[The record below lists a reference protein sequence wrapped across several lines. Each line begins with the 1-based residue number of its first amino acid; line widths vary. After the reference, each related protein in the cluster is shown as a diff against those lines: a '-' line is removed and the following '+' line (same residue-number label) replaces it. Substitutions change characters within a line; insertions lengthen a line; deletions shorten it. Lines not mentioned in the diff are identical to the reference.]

1 MPAWLK
7 YSLALVIV
15 AALYLVPALVTGN
28 TQLEWYIVFH
38 IKLPILLTA
47 IAVGTSISVASAAL
61 QVNLNNPLAD
71 PGIIGISS
79 GASLMAALFLVFVS
93 SLGVIPN
100 QTLYTHSIYLLPAL
114 CFVGACLSGALIY
127 AVAKKIGHS
136 VSSFI
141 LAGIAI
147 STTFSALVGWIY
159 LVAPPQA
166 LQSLTFWL
174 MGSLQYTN
182 YKSLSL
188 VLPIM
193 AFGLFMLAKSAPKL
207 NALYLG
213 EHAALTAG
221 VKAKALQTKV
231 FILVALLVGLS
242 VSIAGSIAFL
252 GLLVPHAVR
261 RLHGYDN
268 SQVFLYSG
276 LLGAIVITL
285 CALINEYAFTTSV
298 PLSMLTASIGAPM
311 FIYVLFGKKN

>member
-1 MPAWLK
+1 M
-7 YSLALVIV
+7 
-15 AALYLVPALVTGN
+15 ALYFVPALLQGDPE
-28 TQLEWYIVFH
+28 LEWYIFLN

-47 IAVGTSISVASAAL
+47 IAVGASISVASAAL

-93 SLGVIPN
+93 SLGIMPM
-100 QTLYTHSIYLLPAL
+100 QAIYTHSIYLLPIL
-114 CFVGACLSGALIY
+114 CFVGACVSGALIY

-147 STTFSALVGWIY
+147 STAFSALVGWIY

-182 YKSLSL
+182 YKSLSV
-188 VLPIM
+188 VLPLM
-193 AFGLFMLAKSAPKL
+193 AFGLFMLAKSARQL
-207 NALYLG
+207 NTLYLG

-221 VKAKALQTKV
+221 VKAKTLQTKV
-231 FILVALLVGLS
+231 FLLVALLVGLS
-242 VSIAGSIAFL
+242 VSVAGSIAFL

-261 RLHGYDN
+261 KLHGYDN
-268 SQVFLYSG
+268 THVFLYSA
-276 LLGAIVITL
+276 LLGAIVITQ
-285 CALINEYAFTTSV
+285 CALINEYVFNTAV

-311 FIYVLFGKKN
+311 FIYVLFSRRTKVTS

>member
-1 MPAWLK
+1 M
-7 YSLALVIV
+7 LV
-15 AALYLVPALVTGN
+15 ALYFVPALLQGEA
-28 TQLEWYIVFH
+28 QLEWYIFLH

-47 IAVGTSISVASAAL
+47 IAVGASISVASAAL

-93 SLGVIPN
+93 SLGVMPTQI
-100 QTLYTHSIYLLPAL
+100 LYTHSIYLLPIL
-114 CFVGACLSGALIY
+114 CFIGACLSGALIY
-127 AVAKKIGHS
+127 SVAKKIGHS
-136 VSSFI
+136 VASFI

-147 STTFSALVGWIY
+147 STAFSALVGWIY

-182 YKSLSL
+182 YQSLS
-188 VLPIM
+188 VALPTM
-193 AFGLFMLAKSAPKL
+193 MFGLFMLAKSATQL
-207 NALYLG
+207 NTLYLG
-213 EHAALTAG
+213 EHAALTSG
-221 VKAKALQTKV
+221 VNAKALQTKV
-231 FILVALLVGLS
+231 FVYVALLVGLS

-261 RLHGYDN
+261 KLHGYDN
-268 SQVFLYSG
+268 TDVFLYSG

-285 CALINEYAFTTSV
+285 CALLNEYLFNTAV
-298 PLSMLTASIGAPM
+298 PLSMLTASIGAPV
-311 FIYVLFGKKN
+311 FIYVLFSKRKFSS

>member
-1 MPAWLK
+1 MQ
-7 YSLALVIV
+7 
-15 AALYLVPALVTGN
+15 GN
-28 TQLEWYIVFH
+28 AELEWYIFAH

-47 IAVGTSISVASAAL
+47 IAVGASISVASAAL

-93 SLGVIPN
+93 SLGIMPT
-100 QTLYTHSIYLLPAL
+100 QILYTHSIYLLPVL
-114 CFVGACLSGALIY
+114 CFIGACLSGILIY
-127 AVAKKIGHS
+127 IVAKKIGHS
-136 VSSFI
+136 VASFI

-147 STTFSALVGWIY
+147 STAFSALVGWIY

-182 YKSLSL
+182 YQSLS
-188 VLPIM
+188 VALPIM
-193 AFGLFMLAKSAPKL
+193 MFGLFMLAKSAAQL
-207 NALYLG
+207 NILYLG
-213 EHAALTAG
+213 EHAALTSG

-231 FILVALLVGLS
+231 FVCVALLVGLS

-261 RLHGYDN
+261 KLHGYDN
-268 SQVFLYSG
+268 TKVFLYSG

-285 CALINEYAFTTSV
+285 CALLNEYLFNTAV
-298 PLSMLTASIGAPM
+298 PLSMLTASIGAPL
-311 FIYVLFGKKN
+311 FIYVLFNKRKFSA

>member
-1 MPAWLK
+1 MQ
-7 YSLALVIV
+7 
-15 AALYLVPALVTGN
+15 GN
-28 TQLEWYIVFH
+28 AELEWYIFVH

-47 IAVGTSISVASAAL
+47 IAVGASISVASAAL

-93 SLGVIPN
+93 SLGIMPT
-100 QTLYTHSIYLLPAL
+100 QILYAHSIYLLPVL
-114 CFVGACLSGALIY
+114 CFIGACLSGILIY
-127 AVAKKIGHS
+127 IVAKKIGHS
-136 VSSFI
+136 VASFI

-147 STTFSALVGWIY
+147 STAFSALVGWIY

-182 YKSLSL
+182 YQSLS
-188 VLPIM
+188 VALPIM
-193 AFGLFMLAKSAPKL
+193 MFGLFMLAKSAAQL
-207 NALYLG
+207 NILYLG
-213 EHAALTAG
+213 EHAALTSG

-231 FILVALLVGLS
+231 FVCVALLVGLS

-261 RLHGYDN
+261 KLHGYDN
-268 SQVFLYSG
+268 TKVFLYSG

-285 CALINEYAFTTSV
+285 CALLNEYLFNTAV
-298 PLSMLTASIGAPM
+298 PLSMLTASIGAPL
-311 FIYVLFGKKN
+311 FIYVLFNKRKFSA